1 MKIRK
6 KISLLLMVCVT
17 VAGLLAGCGSRGTG
31 NQKNTE
37 DAASAQGGK
46 GRFVESE
53 VTLPDNLQVINAVG
67 KSKEGELTLIGYD
80 NDNGKLFLAHSK
92 DQGKTWSQ
100 KELEKTDCYVAAVNG
115 EDGSAAVFGYNKK
128 SGMKR
133 VSADG
138 KVTKVNLQL
147 PEYQA
152 TGKESD
158 DMENFVTS
166 AVYADN
172 KLFVTD
178 LNWVVYEVNPQ
189 TGEMSKAFSDI
200 SENVNRLIPA
210 GTKFALMTDK
220 GIQFADAKRGAL
232 AERMQNDDVLQQAMG
247 KFHDSGNSDSN
258 NIAMTMGD
266 SGDELYYIDND
277 GLFYHKIGGS
287 TTEQLI
293 NGELTS
299 LGDRNVTFQAL
310 YKFDDKN
317 YMVFVIDSQGARH
330 CYRYTYDADVSAVPK
345 NQITV
350 YALEDFNAL
359 QQLITAYQKDHPD
372 VMVKKT
378 IGMSGEDGVTAEDA
392 IRTLNTE
399 VLAGK
404 GPDVLV
410 LDGLPADSY
419 VQKGVLA
426 DLGSYVK
433 AANEKEGLFTNITDA
448 YTKKGKIN
456 QVPVRFYCTVVE
468 GAQDLIDAGVN
479 LKQLENYAGSLNSE
493 KEKVFGNW
501 GPQTTLGMLYDADS
515 ASWKTKTSV
524 DQEKIR
530 QFLKT
535 AKALYDAD
543 SYAEKDRI
551 TDKIANGF
559 AEGSLLGMGT
569 SAAMSRLMGGG
580 QIAIGS
586 LTSINDVRQLYGMES
601 SYKGTFTLF
610 DAGEHK
616 SFVPFLSLGLAQK
629 SADNKNAR
637 AFIETAL
644 LAKGQ
649 NQMTEGFSIN
659 RTALDT
665 ECKNSQESQMGSSSS
680 DGSYE
685 INYEVKK
692 ISEKQQEDLTK
703 MLESLDTPTWN
714 DRVVRDLVLSEGQ
727 KYLQGKQSLE
737 DTLSAIMKKVQ
748 LYEAE

>member
-1 MKIRK
+1 M
-6 KISLLLMVCVT
+6 M
-17 VAGLLAGCGSRGTG
+17 
-31 NQKNTE
+31 
-37 DAASAQGGK
+37 
-46 GRFVESE
+46 
-53 VTLPDNLQVINAVG
+53 
-67 KSKEGELTLIGYD
+67 
-80 NDNGKLFLAHSK
+80 
-92 DQGKTWSQ
+92 
-100 KELEKTDCYVAAVNG
+100 
-115 EDGSAAVFGYNKK
+115 
-128 SGMKR
+128 
-133 VSADG
+133 
-138 KVTKVNLQL
+138 
-147 PEYQA
+147 
-152 TGKESD
+152 
-158 DMENFVTS
+158 
-166 AVYADN
+166 
-172 KLFVTD
+172 
-178 LNWVVYEVNPQ
+178 
-189 TGEMSKAFSDI
+189 
-200 SENVNRLIPA
+200 
-210 GTKFALMTDK
+210 DK
-220 GIQFADAKRGAL
+220 GIQFADAKSGAL

-247 KFHDSGNSDSN
+247 KFRESDNSDSN

-299 LGDRNVTFQAL
+299 LGDRNVTLQAL

-317 YMVFVIDSQGARH
+317 YMVFVNDSQGARH
-330 CYRYTYDADVSAVPK
+330 CYRYTYDADVSAVPQ

-350 YALEDFNAL
+350 YALEDSNAL

-392 IRTLNTE
+392 IKTLNTE

-404 GPDVLV
+404 GPDVLI

-426 DLGSYVK
+426 DIGSYVK
-433 AANEKEGLFTNITDA
+433 AANEKEGLFTNITDV

-468 GAQDLIDAGVN
+468 GAQDLTDAGVN

-501 GPQTTLGMLYDADS
+501 GPQTTLGMLYDVDS
-515 ASWKTKTSV
+515 ASWKTKTGV

-543 SYAEKDRI
+543 GYAEKDRI
-551 TDKIANGF
+551 TDEIANGF
-559 AEGSLLGMGT
+559 AEGGLLGMSTG
-569 SAAMSRLMGGG
+569 AALSRLMGGG

-586 LTSINDVRQLYGMES
+586 LTSVNDVQQLYGIES

-629 SADNKNAR
+629 SADNKNAW

-659 RTALDT
+659 RTALNT
-665 ECKNSQESQMGSSSS
+665 ECKNSQESQMGSSSA